1 MAVGLYVL
9 GLGLLPLSARATGDL
24 DSVELAQSAE
34 VIQNIV
40 VKGTQRI
47 DPDTVKSYLLVQ
59 PGDAFDPGKIDRSL
73 KSLFTT
79 GLFADVSLRRQGGTL
94 IVTVVENPVIN
105 RIAFEG
111 NADLDTED
119 LRADISLRQR
129 VIYTRTKVQKDVK
142 RILSIYRST
151 GRFAATV
158 EPKVIQLP
166 QNRIDLVFE
175 INEGDL
181 TEIQSI
187 RFVGNR
193 EFGDSRLR
201 GIIRTKET
209 VWWRYFSS
217 DDKYDP
223 DRLIFDRELLR
234 RFYLSDGYADFRVT
248 SAVAELTPD
257 HKDFFLTFTVDEGA
271 RYRFGKVD
279 IEARLRDLNVKDIS
293 ETVTFK
299 QDDWYDLDAVNKT
312 INRLTNR
319 VGDLGFAFVDIRPR
333 TNRDREKR
341 TIDVIFEV
349 NEGPRV
355 FVERI
360 EIVGNV
366 RTQDKVIRRE
376 FRLLEGDAFNSSKLR
391 RSRQRIQNLGFFDA
405 ISVERLPG
413 SAPDK
418 SVIKVEV
425 QEKSTG
431 QLSFGAGFSSTNGI
445 LGDIGITEKNFLGR
459 GQELS
464 LKLTFAALKSEID
477 LSFTEPYFL
486 GREIRA
492 GFDVYRVSQDL
503 QDFSSFDTDT
513 TGFGL
518 RAGYR
523 ITEDLRQDWTYSF
536 QVAKISDVASDASTL
551 IQAAKGTETT
561 SQISHSVS
569 YDKRDSAISPT
580 DGYIVRVRND
590 LAGLGGS
597 IRHLRNIFKAAKYYP
612 ITDQWV
618 ASVSGSA
625 GHILGLGD
633 EVHVLQRFFVGGDNL
648 RGFATRGIGPRD
660 SLTEDALGGE
670 WMYTGSLQLTFP
682 LGLPDEL
689 GIGGRAFTDFGST
702 GKLEPSA
709 SFVQDVTSLRMGA
722 GMGLTWISP
731 FGPVGIDAAVP
742 LLKED
747 FDITENVRVNF
758 GTRF

>member
-9 GLGLLPLSARATGDL
+9 GLGLLPISAIAAGGLNTI
-24 DSVELAQSAE
+24 ELAQSAGSIKE
-34 VIQNIV
+34 VV
-40 VKGTQRI
+40 VEGTQRI

-59 PGDAFDPGKIDRSL
+59 PGDAFDPSKIDRSL

-79 GLFADVSLRRQGGTL
+79 GLFADVSLRRQGDTL

-105 RIAFEG
+105 RLAFEG
-111 NADLDTED
+111 NGEVDTAD
-119 LRADISLRQR
+119 LRAEISLRQR

-142 RILSIYRST
+142 RILSIYRSY

-193 EFGDSRLR
+193 EFGDGRLR
-201 GIIRTKET
+201 GMIRTKET
-209 VWWRYFSS
+209 TWWRFFSS

-223 DRLIFDRELLR
+223 DRLTFDRELLR
-234 RFYLSDGYADFRVT
+234 RFYLSKGFADFRVM
-248 SAVAELTPD
+248 SAIAELTPD
-257 HKDFFLTFTVDEGA
+257 RKDFFLTFTVDEGI

-279 IEARLRDLNVKDIS
+279 IEARLRDLNVEDIAES
-293 ETVTFK
+293 VTFE
-299 QDDWYDLDAVNKT
+299 QDDWYDLDAINKSAT
-312 INRLTNR
+312 RLTNR
-319 VGDLGFAFVDIRPR
+319 VGELGHAFVDIRPR
-333 TNRDREKR
+333 INRDRKKR

-376 FRLLEGDAFNSSKLR
+376 FRLVEGDAFNSTKLR
-391 RSRQRIQNLGFFDA
+391 RSRQRIQNLGFFEA
-405 ISVERLPG
+405 LNVERLPG

-418 SVIKVEV
+418 SVIKAEV

-431 QLSFGAGFSSTNGI
+431 QLTFGAGFSSTNGI
-445 LGDIGITEKNFLGR
+445 LGDIGITESNFLGK

-464 LKLTFAALKSEID
+464 LKLTLAALKSEID

-486 GREIRA
+486 DREIRA
-492 GFDVYRVSQDL
+492 GFDFFRLSQDL

-513 TGFGL
+513 TGFRL
-518 RAGYR
+518 RAGYK
-523 ITEDLRQDWTYSF
+523 ITEKIRQDWGYTFRIS
-536 QVAKISDVASDASTL
+536 KISDIATTASTL
-551 IQAAKGTETT
+551 IQATKGTEST
-561 SQISHSVS
+561 SQISHSIT
-569 YDKRDSAISPT
+569 YDNRDSAISPT
-580 DGYIVRVRND
+580 EGIIVRVRND

-597 IRHLRNIFKAAKYYP
+597 IRHLRNKIKAVKYYP
-612 ITDQWV
+612 IADQWV

-625 GHILGLGD
+625 GHVIGLGD
-633 EVHVLQRFFVGGDNL
+633 DVHVLERFFVGGDNL
-648 RGFATRGIGPRD
+648 RGFATRGVGPRD
-660 SLTEDALGGE
+660 SLTTDALGGE
-670 WMYTGSLQLTFP
+670 WMYTGSLQLSFP
-682 LGLPDEL
+682 LGLPEHF
-689 GIGGRAFTDFGST
+689 GVGGRVFTDIGSI
-702 GKLEPSA
+702 GQLEPSA
-709 SFVQDVTSLRMGA
+709 SFVDDVTSLRVGA
-722 GMGLTWISP
+722 GVGFTWLSP
-731 FGPVGIDAAVP
+731 FGPVGMDTAVP